1 MHILWFGQSIKSGR
15 AVWARKVL
23 QRQRGQEVIMKV
35 AIPASNQSMD
45 GQLDP
50 RFGRAKYFLI
60 YDMESDEHEFITNEL
75 NMLAR
80 QGAGIQSAQTV
91 AGKNVQAVVSAHVGP
106 KAYAVL
112 KDAQITLYSGEGLL
126 RDIIDNL

>member
-1 MHILWFGQSIKSGR
+1 
-15 AVWARKVL
+15 
-23 QRQRGQEVIMKV
+23 MKV

-45 GQLDP
+45 AQLDP
-50 RFGRAKYFLI
+50 RFGRAKFFLI
-60 YDMESDEHEFITNEL
+60 YDMDSGEHEFITNEQ

-91 AGKNVQAVVSAHVGP
+91 AGKDVQAVVSAHVGP

-112 KDAQITLYSGEGLL
+112 KNAQITLYYSGEGSL
-126 RDIIDNL
+126 RDIIDNLKKGNLNKISNANVQGHW